1 MIDKIKLT
9 FLLKGGEIRP
19 KLSMHLLT
27 NLGSRDSGAIG
38 TVNFQLLAF
47 GIHIDTFIKQFI
59 IIS

>member
-1 MIDKIKLT
+1 
-9 FLLKGGEIRP
+9 
-19 KLSMHLLT
+19 MHLLT